1 MVRRDRTK
9 INNLRDDLKKFQN
22 NLWEL
27 ENSDGFQ
34 FCAKYAEKCSKGNKF
49 GFNEKISKYPGIN
62 IRAIS
67 CPCMD
72 VLSKDDSVTVPF
84 RCPTESPPV

>member
-27 ENSDGFQ
+27 ENSDSNLGIPGFTYGTLKLRKNSS
-34 FCAKYAEKCSKGNKF
+34 FPKLNKL
-49 GFNEKISKYPGIN
+49 I
-62 IRAIS
+62 
-67 CPCMD
+67 
-72 VLSKDDSVTVPF
+72 
-84 RCPTESPPV
+84 